1 MVASLKLALF
11 TIQDAMTNPSETVML
26 TFGTNSSTSN
36 IEIIVALS
44 GADLDQVKVSNL
56 TNLVDDTFLYF
67 QTDAI
72 ANTEGNQA
80 QSDTSHATRI
90 ILHHGTET

>member
-56 TNLVDDTFLYF
+56 TNLVDDTFLSF
-67 QTDAI
+67 
-72 ANTEGNQA
+72 
-80 QSDTSHATRI
+80 SDRCHCQYRR
-90 ILHHGTET
+90 